1 VFFCL
6 YGDYG
11 QILPPAF
18 SASSEAASQGARWDP
33 PDWRWQIR
41 HPARELTPLYAPLA
55 PLDVDDATY
64 ERLWEEH
71 IDMLSRVSRR
81 LTARLRGAA
90 PTRLSPHFFV
100 GIIDFAQGEEALDY
114 LRRSVDETTLNAS
127 GLLGSL

>member
-1 VFFCL
+1 
-6 YGDYG
+6 
-11 QILPPAF
+11 
-18 SASSEAASQGARWDP
+18 
-33 PDWRWQIR
+33 
-41 HPARELTPLYAPLA
+41 
-55 PLDVDDATY
+55 
-64 ERLWEEH
+64 
-71 IDMLSRVSRR
+71 MLSRVSRR